1 MLSTFCH
8 FYICLETTN
17 FATQIITEAGHCIN
31 PALHI
36 PNHIIRMK
44 RYITGLAVGLA
55 TIAIF
60 LAAPKAAAEP
70 VPGQVPMA
78 HRSTLS
84 TPDLSNQFVEQAYE
98 NARLNSP
105 FASFMAQP
113 VQPPFRSATLAEK
126 MISYASKFIG
136 TRYRLG
142 ATGPKAF
149 DCSGFTSYVFRNFGI
164 TLNRTSR
171 MQYTQGKKVNV
182 KNLEPG
188 DLLFFSCASSG
199 RGNVGHVAIVAEVDK
214 ENGSCKFIHA
224 SVKKGVTYQSFP
236 DGGYYDR
243 HFIGAKRM
251 LD

>member
-1 MLSTFCH
+1 MSLS
-8 FYICLETTN
+8 
-17 FATQIITEAGHCIN
+17 
-31 PALHI
+31 
-36 PNHIIRMK
+36 MK
-44 RYITGLAVGLA
+44 RYIKGLAAGLA
-55 TIAIF
+55 TIAIS

-78 HRSTLS
+78 HKNSLA
-84 TPDLSNQFVEQAYE
+84 TPDLSKQFVEQAYE
-98 NARLNSP
+98 NARMNSP
-105 FASFMAQP
+105 FASFMAEP
-113 VQPPFRSATLAEK
+113 VRVPFKSATIAEK
-126 MISYASKFIG
+126 MIDYASRFLG

-171 MQYTQGKKVNV
+171 MQYTQGRKVNV
-182 KNLEPG
+182 KDLEPG

-214 ENGSCKFIHA
+214 DNGTCKFIHA
-224 SVKKGVTYQSFP
+224 SVKKGVTYQKFP

-243 HFIGAKRM
+243 HFIGARRM